1 MTQLLGEFVSHYS
14 KCMRFIFRNIRKFS
28 PVWVW
33 FRVSTVL
40 PFKKWV
46 EKVSYFLIVILVWLG
61 YIKIFTYSGIYVL
74 NFRNQIIFFPS
85 LSCKKHLLASW
96 HQSFV
101 TLSCR
106 ISSFSNLYFRTKLQR
121 KKKSMESIALPW
133 NSCSHFSPAALSLC
147 SSCTHTEA
155 LLCERKQSGRHSVAS
170 NFLSPSSRYM

>member
-14 KCMRFIFRNIRKFS
+14 KFMCFIFRNIRKFS
-28 PVWVW
+28 PVWVL

-40 PFKKWV
+40 PFKKMGQKSV
-46 EKVSYFLIVILVWLG
+46 LQPVWLG

-74 NFRNQIIFFPS
+74 NFRNQMIFFPS
-85 LSCKKHLLASW
+85 LSCKKHLLAWVHDINLLWLCHVGLAAFQTSIFG
-96 HQSFV
+96 QSF
-101 TLSCR
+101 
-106 ISSFSNLYFRTKLQR
+106 KE

-155 LLCERKQSGRHSVAS
+155 LLCERKLSGRHSVAS